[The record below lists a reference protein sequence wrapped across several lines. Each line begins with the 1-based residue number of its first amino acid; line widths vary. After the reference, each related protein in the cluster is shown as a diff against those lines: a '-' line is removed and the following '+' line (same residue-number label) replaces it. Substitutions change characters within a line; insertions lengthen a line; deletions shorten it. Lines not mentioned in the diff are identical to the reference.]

1 MANPIILQGYLMFER
16 EQEQI
21 TNEIRSI
28 LAQHPYPKAKI
39 EWNPIPFAGKWGI
52 STSFF
57 QLAAQWA
64 REQRA
69 AGHTPLPVPQ
79 LAAQIASRV
88 RELLSLPSG
97 FQRVEAVN
105 GYLNLYF
112 DPLEFTRRVVDTVL
126 EQGERFG
133 WGEPTGKRILVEFSQ
148 PNTHKAFH
156 VGHLRNVVLGDALCN
171 ILEAAGNEVIRANYI
186 NDTGLHVIKWLWNY
200 QKYHAGEEPGED
212 KTRWMGDL
220 YAEANRRLE
229 ENPELESE
237 VRQLYARWDQ
247 RDPEIL
253 ALWEKSRQW
262 SLEGFEQIYA
272 ILGVRFDHIFY
283 DHELEKPGQELV
295 EELVRKGIAIDER
308 PRGPVIVRIDELLG
322 LEKETYRVLVILRSD
337 GTSLYST
344 KDLVL
349 ALKKFELFN
358 PDLSV
363 YVVDVRQSLYLQQ
376 IYKTLALMGHPDWAE
391 RCYHFSYEVVNL
403 PGNVTIASREGTVV
417 LLEDLIREAR
427 QRALEVVREKN
438 PHLSAQ
444 EMEEVARVVAL
455 GAIKYPMLA
464 RDATKI
470 VTFDWNAALDFNGQ
484 AAPYIQYAHVR
495 ANSILRKMETPLPPS
510 VLPTYEL
517 HPTEI
522 QLIDW
527 ISRLPGE
534 VQKAA
539 QEMRPLYLTNLAYE
553 LARAFN
559 DFYAECPVLK
569 ADENMRAARLRLV
582 AAAKQALANLLR
594 MLGIV
599 PPEVM

>member
-1 MANPIILQGYLMFER
+1 MFNQ

-21 TNEIRSI
+21 TKAI
-28 LAQHPYPKAKI
+28 LGILSQQKIPLGSI

-57 QLAAQWA
+57 QIAAQWA
-64 REQRA
+64 RQQRA
-69 AGHTPLPVPQ
+69 EGQTPLPVPQ
-79 LAAQIASRV
+79 LAAQIASQVSEALR
-88 RELLSLPSG
+88 LPSG
-97 FQRVEAVN
+97 FQRIEAVN

-112 DPLEFTRRVVDTVL
+112 DPLEFTRRVVDAVL
-126 EQGERFG
+126 EAGDRFG
-133 WGEPTGKRILVEFSQ
+133 WGETKGKRILVEFSQ

-171 ILEAAGNEVIRANYI
+171 ILEAAGYDVIRANYI

-200 QKYHAGEEPGED
+200 QKFHAGEEPGQD

-220 YAEANRRLE
+220 YAEANKRLE

-237 VRQLYARWDQ
+237 VRQLYARWDR
-247 RDPEIL
+247 RDPEVM
-253 ALWEKSRQW
+253 ALWQKTRQW
-262 SLEGFEQIYA
+262 SLEGFDQIYA
-272 ILGVRFDHIFY
+272 MLGVRFDHIFY

-295 EELVRKGIAIDER
+295 EELIRKGIAVDER
-308 PRGPVIVRIDELLG
+308 PAGPVIVRIDELLG
-322 LEKETYRVLVILRSD
+322 LKKETYRVLVVLRSD
-337 GTSLYST
+337 GTSLYAT
-344 KDLVL
+344 KDLPL
-349 ALKKFELFN
+349 AIKKFEMFN

-363 YVVDVRQSLYLQQ
+363 YVIDVRQSLYLQQ
-376 IYKTLALMGHPDWAE
+376 IFKTLALMGHPEWAE
-391 RCYHFSYEVVNL
+391 RCYHFSYEIVNL

-417 LLEDLIREAR
+417 LLEDLVREAR
-427 QRALEVVREKN
+427 QRALEVVHEKN
-438 PHLSAQ
+438 PALSPA

-455 GAIKYPMLA
+455 GSIKYPMLA

-470 VTFDWNAALDFNGQ
+470 VTFDWQTALDFNGQ

-495 ANSILRKMETPLPPS
+495 ANSILRKMEAPLPPS
-510 VLPTYEL
+510 LLPTHEL

-527 ISRLPGE
+527 ISRIPGE
-534 VQKAA
+534 VQRAA

-559 DFYAECPVLK
+559 DFYAECQVLK
-569 ADENMRAARLRLV
+569 ADEATRAARLRLV
-582 AAAKQALANLLR
+582 AAAKQAMANLLR
-594 MLGIV
+594 MLGII

>member
-1 MANPIILQGYLMFER
+1 MFNQ

-21 TNEIRSI
+21 TKAI
-28 LAQHPYPKAKI
+28 LGILSQQKIPLGSI

-57 QLAAQWA
+57 QIAAQWA
-64 REQRA
+64 RQQRA
-69 AGHTPLPVPQ
+69 EGQTPLPVPQ
-79 LAAQIASRV
+79 LAAQIASQVSEALR
-88 RELLSLPSG
+88 LPSG
-97 FQRVEAVN
+97 FQRIEAVN

-112 DPLEFTRRVVDTVL
+112 DPLEFTRRVVDAVL
-126 EQGERFG
+126 EAGDRFG
-133 WGEPTGKRILVEFSQ
+133 WGAAKGKRILVEFSQ

-171 ILEAAGNEVIRANYI
+171 ILEAAGYEVVRANYI

-200 QKYHAGEEPGED
+200 QNFHAGEEPSQD

-220 YAEANRRLE
+220 YAEANKRLE

-237 VRQLYARWDQ
+237 VRQLYARWDR
-247 RDPEIL
+247 RDPEVM
-253 ALWEKSRQW
+253 ALWQKTRQW
-262 SLEGFEQIYA
+262 SLEGFDQIYA
-272 ILGVRFDHIFY
+272 MLGVRFDHIFY

-295 EELVRKGIAIDER
+295 EELIRKGIAVDER
-308 PRGPVIVRIDELLG
+308 PAGPVIVRIDELLG
-322 LEKETYRVLVILRSD
+322 LKKETYRVLVVLRSD
-337 GTSLYST
+337 GTSLYAT
-344 KDLVL
+344 KDLPL
-349 ALKKFELFN
+349 AIKKFEMFN

-363 YVVDVRQSLYLQQ
+363 YVIDVRQSLYLQQ
-376 IYKTLALMGHPDWAE
+376 IFKTLALMGHPEWAE
-391 RCYHFSYEVVNL
+391 RCYHFSYEIVNL

-417 LLEDLIREAR
+417 LLEDLVREAR
-427 QRALEVVREKN
+427 QRALEVVHEKN
-438 PHLSAQ
+438 PALSPA

-455 GAIKYPMLA
+455 GSIKYPMLA

-470 VTFDWNAALDFNGQ
+470 VTFDWKTALDFNGQ

-495 ANSILRKMETPLPPS
+495 ANSILRKMEAPLPPS
-510 VLPTYEL
+510 LLPTHEL

-527 ISRLPGE
+527 ISRIPGE
-534 VQKAA
+534 VQRAA

-559 DFYAECPVLK
+559 DFYAECQVLK
-569 ADENMRAARLRLV
+569 ADEATRAARLRLV
-582 AAAKQALANLLR
+582 AAAKQAMANLLR
-594 MLGIV
+594 MLGII

>member
-1 MANPIILQGYLMFER
+1 MFNQ

-21 TNEIRSI
+21 TKAI
-28 LAQHPYPKAKI
+28 LGILSQQKIPLGSI

-57 QLAAQWA
+57 QIAALWA
-64 REQRA
+64 RQQRA
-69 AGHTPLPVPQ
+69 EGQNPLPVPQ
-79 LAAQIASRV
+79 LAAQIATQVSEALR
-88 RELLSLPSG
+88 LPSG
-97 FQRVEAVN
+97 FQRIEAVN

-112 DPLEFTRRVVDTVL
+112 DPLEFTRRVVDAVL
-126 EQGERFG
+126 EAGDRFG
-133 WGEPTGKRILVEFSQ
+133 WGETKGKRILVEFSQ

-171 ILEAAGNEVIRANYI
+171 ILEAAGYDVVRANYI

-200 QKYHAGEEPGED
+200 QKFHAGEEPGQD

-220 YAEANRRLE
+220 YAEANKRLE

-237 VRQLYARWDQ
+237 VRQLYARWDR
-247 RDPEIL
+247 RDPEVM
-253 ALWEKSRQW
+253 ALWQKTRQW
-262 SLEGFEQIYA
+262 SLEGFDQIYA
-272 ILGVRFDHIFY
+272 MLGVRFDHIFY

-295 EELVRKGIAIDER
+295 EELIRKGIAVDER
-308 PRGPVIVRIDELLG
+308 PAGPVIVRIDELLG
-322 LEKETYRVLVILRSD
+322 LKKETYRVLVVLRSD
-337 GTSLYST
+337 GTSLYAT
-344 KDLVL
+344 KDLPL
-349 ALKKFELFN
+349 AIKKFEMFN

-363 YVVDVRQSLYLQQ
+363 YVIDVRQSLYLQQ
-376 IYKTLALMGHPDWAE
+376 IFKTLALMGHPEWAE
-391 RCYHFSYEVVNL
+391 RCYHFSYEIVNL

-417 LLEDLIREAR
+417 LLEDLVREAR
-427 QRALEVVREKN
+427 QRALEVVHEKN
-438 PHLSAQ
+438 PALSPA

-455 GAIKYPMLA
+455 GSIKYPMLA

-470 VTFDWNAALDFNGQ
+470 VTFDWQTALDFNGQ

-495 ANSILRKMETPLPPS
+495 ANSILRKMEAPLPPS
-510 VLPTYEL
+510 LLPTHEL

-527 ISRLPGE
+527 ISRIPGE
-534 VQKAA
+534 VQRAA

-559 DFYAECPVLK
+559 DFYAECQVLK
-569 ADENMRAARLRLV
+569 ADEATRAARLRLV
-582 AAAKQALANLLR
+582 AAAKQAMANLLR
-594 MLGIV
+594 MLGII

>member
-1 MANPIILQGYLMFER
+1 MFNQ

-21 TNEIRSI
+21 TKAI
-28 LAQHPYPKAKI
+28 LGILSQQKIPLGSI

-57 QLAAQWA
+57 QIAALWA
-64 REQRA
+64 RQQRA
-69 AGHTPLPVPQ
+69 EGQNPLPVPQ
-79 LAAQIASRV
+79 LAAQIATQVSEALR
-88 RELLSLPSG
+88 LPSG
-97 FQRVEAVN
+97 FQRIEAVN

-112 DPLEFTRRVVDTVL
+112 DPLEFTRRVVDAVL
-126 EQGERFG
+126 EAGDRFG
-133 WGEPTGKRILVEFSQ
+133 WGETKGKRILVEFSQ

-171 ILEAAGNEVIRANYI
+171 ILEAAGYEVVRANYI

-200 QKYHAGEEPGED
+200 QKFHTGEEPGQD

-220 YAEANRRLE
+220 YAEANKRLE

-237 VRQLYARWDQ
+237 VRQLYARWDR
-247 RDPEIL
+247 RDPEVM
-253 ALWEKSRQW
+253 ALWQKTRQW
-262 SLEGFEQIYA
+262 SLEGFDQIYA
-272 ILGVRFDHIFY
+272 MLGVRFDHIFY

-295 EELVRKGIAIDER
+295 EELIRKGIAVDER
-308 PRGPVIVRIDELLG
+308 PAGPVIVRIDELLG
-322 LEKETYRVLVILRSD
+322 LKKETYRVLVVLRSD
-337 GTSLYST
+337 GTSLYAT
-344 KDLVL
+344 KDLPL
-349 ALKKFELFN
+349 AIKKFEMFN

-363 YVVDVRQSLYLQQ
+363 YVIDVRQSLYLQQ
-376 IYKTLALMGHPDWAE
+376 IFKTLALMGHPEWAE
-391 RCYHFSYEVVNL
+391 RCYHFSYEIVNL

-417 LLEDLIREAR
+417 LLEDLVREAR
-427 QRALEVVREKN
+427 QRALEVVHEKN
-438 PHLSAQ
+438 PALSPA

-455 GAIKYPMLA
+455 GSIKYPMLA

-470 VTFDWNAALDFNGQ
+470 VTFDWQTALDFNGQ

-495 ANSILRKMETPLPPS
+495 ANSILRKMEAPLPPS
-510 VLPTYEL
+510 LLPTHEL

-527 ISRLPGE
+527 ISRIPGE
-534 VQKAA
+534 VQRAA

-559 DFYAECPVLK
+559 DFYAECQVLK
-569 ADENMRAARLRLV
+569 ADEATRAARLRLV
-582 AAAKQALANLLR
+582 AAAKQAMANLLR
-594 MLGIV
+594 MLGII

>member
-1 MANPIILQGYLMFER
+1 MFDQ

-21 TNEIRSI
+21 TNAIRI
-28 LAQHPYPKAKI
+28 ALAAHHYPQDPI

-57 QLAAQWA
+57 QIAAHWA

-69 AGHTPLPVPQ
+69 EGKSPLPVPQ
-79 LAAQIASRV
+79 LAAQIATQVSEV
-88 RELLSLPSG
+88 LHLPSG

-112 DPLEFTRRVVDTVL
+112 DPLEFTRRVVDSVL

-133 WGEPTGKRILVEFSQ
+133 WGEAKGKRILVEFSQ

-171 ILEAAGNEVIRANYI
+171 ILEAAGYEVIRANYI

-200 QKYHAGEEPGED
+200 QKFHAGEEPGED

-220 YAEANRRLE
+220 YAEANKRLE
-229 ENPELESE
+229 ENPDLENE
-237 VRQLYARWDQ
+237 VRQLYARWD
-247 RDPEIL
+247 RREAEIM
-253 ALWEKSRQW
+253 ALWQKTRQW
-262 SLEGFEQIYA
+262 SLEGFDQIYA
-272 ILGVRFDHIFY
+272 LLGVRFDHIFY

-295 EELVRKGIAIDER
+295 EELIRKGIAIDER
-308 PRGPVIVRIDELLG
+308 PAGPVIVRIDDLLG
-322 LEKETYRVLVILRSD
+322 LKKETYRVLVVLRSD
-337 GTSLYST
+337 GTSLYAT
-344 KDLVL
+344 KDLPL
-349 ALKKFELFN
+349 AIKKFEMFN

-363 YVVDVRQSLYLQQ
+363 YVIDVRQSLYLQQ
-376 IYKTLALMGHPDWAE
+376 IFKTLALMGHSDWAE
-391 RCYHFSYEVVNL
+391 RCYHFSYEIVNL

-417 LLEDLIREAR
+417 LLEDLVREAR

-438 PHLSAQ
+438 PNLSPA

-464 RDATKI
+464 RDATKT
-470 VTFDWNAALDFNGQ
+470 VTFDWNTALDFNGQ

-495 ANSILRKMETPLPPS
+495 ANSILRKMDTPLPPS
-510 VLPTYEL
+510 ILPAHEL

-527 ISRLPGE
+527 ISRIPGE
-534 VQKAA
+534 VQRAA
-539 QEMRPLYLTNLAYE
+539 KEMKPLHLTNLAYE
-553 LARAFN
+553 VARAFN

-569 ADENMRAARLRLV
+569 ADETTRAARLRLV
-582 AAAKQALANLLR
+582 AAAKQGMANLLR
-594 MLGIV
+594 ILGII

>member
-1 MANPIILQGYLMFER
+1 MF
-16 EQEQI
+16 EQEQAQI
-21 TNEIRSI
+21 TNAIQII
-28 LAQHPYPKAKI
+28 LSHHHYPQGNI

-57 QLAAQWA
+57 QIAAQWA

-69 AGHTPLPVPQ
+69 QGESPAPVPQ
-79 LAAQIASRV
+79 IAAQIANQVS
-88 RELLSLPSG
+88 EALTLPSG

-112 DPLEFTRRVVDTVL
+112 DPLEFTRRVVDFVL
-126 EQGERFG
+126 ERGDRFG
-133 WGEPTGKRILVEFSQ
+133 WGETKGKRILVEFSQ

-171 ILEAAGNEVIRANYI
+171 ILEAAGYEVIRANYI

-200 QKYHAGEEPGED
+200 QKHHAGEEPGED

-220 YAEANRRLE
+220 YAEANKRLE
-229 ENPELESE
+229 ENPQLESE

-247 RDPEIL
+247 RDPEIM
-253 ALWEKSRQW
+253 ALWQKTRLW
-262 SLEGFEQIYA
+262 SLEGFDQIYA
-272 ILGVRFDHIFY
+272 TLGVRFDHVFY

-295 EELVRKGIAIDER
+295 EGLIRKGIAVDER
-308 PRGPVIVRIDELLG
+308 PEGPVIVRIDDLLG
-322 LEKETYRVLVILRSD
+322 LKKETYRVLVILRSD
-337 GTSLYST
+337 GTSLYAT
-344 KDLVL
+344 KDLPL
-349 ALKKFELFN
+349 AIKKFEMFN
-358 PDLSV
+358 PDRSV
-363 YVVDVRQSLYLQQ
+363 YVIDVRQSLYLQQ
-376 IYKTLALMGHPDWAE
+376 IFKTIALMGHPDWAE
-391 RCYHFSYEVVNL
+391 RCYHFSYEIVNL

-417 LLEDLIREAR
+417 LLEDLVREAR

-438 PHLSAQ
+438 PNLSPA

-464 RDATKI
+464 REATKI

-495 ANSILRKMETPLPPS
+495 ANSILRKMDTPLPDS
-510 VLPTYEL
+510 VLPSHEL

-527 ISRLPGE
+527 ISRIPGE
-534 VQKAA
+534 VQRAA

-569 ADENMRAARLRLV
+569 ADEETRAARLRLV
-582 AAAKQALANLLR
+582 AAAKQAMANLLR
-594 MLGIV
+594 MLGIL

>member
-1 MANPIILQGYLMFER
+1 MFNQ

-21 TNEIRSI
+21 TKAI
-28 LAQHPYPKAKI
+28 LGILSQQKIPLGSI

-57 QLAAQWA
+57 QIAAQWA
-64 REQRA
+64 RQQRA
-69 AGHTPLPVPQ
+69 EGQTPLPVPQ
-79 LAAQIASRV
+79 LAAQIASQVSEALR
-88 RELLSLPSG
+88 LPSG
-97 FQRVEAVN
+97 FQRIEAVN

-112 DPLEFTRRVVDTVL
+112 DPLEFTRRVVDAVL
-126 EQGERFG
+126 EAGDRFG
-133 WGEPTGKRILVEFSQ
+133 WGEAKGKRILVEFSQ

-171 ILEAAGNEVIRANYI
+171 ILEAAGYDVIRANYI

-200 QKYHAGEEPGED
+200 QKFHAGEEPGQD

-220 YAEANRRLE
+220 YAEANKRLE

-237 VRQLYARWDQ
+237 VRQLYARWDR
-247 RDPEIL
+247 RDPEVM
-253 ALWEKSRQW
+253 ALWQKTRQW
-262 SLEGFEQIYA
+262 SLEGFDQIYA
-272 ILGVRFDHIFY
+272 MLGVRFDHIFY

-295 EELVRKGIAIDER
+295 EELIRKGIAVDER
-308 PRGPVIVRIDELLG
+308 PAGPVIVRIDELLG
-322 LEKETYRVLVILRSD
+322 LKKETYRVLVVLRSD
-337 GTSLYST
+337 GTSLYAT
-344 KDLVL
+344 KDLPL
-349 ALKKFELFN
+349 AIKKFEMFN

-363 YVVDVRQSLYLQQ
+363 YVIDVRQSLYLQQ
-376 IYKTLALMGHPDWAE
+376 IFKTLALMGHPEWAE
-391 RCYHFSYEVVNL
+391 RCYHFSYEIVNL

-417 LLEDLIREAR
+417 LLEDLVREAR
-427 QRALEVVREKN
+427 QRALEVVHEKN
-438 PHLSAQ
+438 PALSPA

-455 GAIKYPMLA
+455 GSIKYPMLA

-470 VTFDWNAALDFNGQ
+470 VTFDWQTALDFNGQ

-495 ANSILRKMETPLPPS
+495 ANSILRKMEAPLPPS
-510 VLPTYEL
+510 LLPTHEL

-527 ISRLPGE
+527 ISRIPGE
-534 VQKAA
+534 VQRAA

-559 DFYAECPVLK
+559 DFYAECQVLK
-569 ADENMRAARLRLV
+569 ADEATRAARLRLV
-582 AAAKQALANLLR
+582 AAAKQAMANLLR
-594 MLGIV
+594 MLGII

>member
-1 MANPIILQGYLMFER
+1 MFNQ

-21 TNEIRSI
+21 TKAI
-28 LAQHPYPKAKI
+28 LGILSQQKIPLGSI

-57 QLAAQWA
+57 QIAAQWA
-64 REQRA
+64 RQQRA
-69 AGHTPLPVPQ
+69 EGQNPLPVPQ
-79 LAAQIASRV
+79 LAAQIASQVSEALR
-88 RELLSLPSG
+88 LPSG
-97 FQRVEAVN
+97 FQRIEAVN

-112 DPLEFTRRVVDTVL
+112 DPLEFTRRVVDAVL
-126 EQGERFG
+126 EAGDRFG
-133 WGEPTGKRILVEFSQ
+133 WGAAKGKRILVEFSQ

-171 ILEAAGNEVIRANYI
+171 ILEAAGYDVVRANYI

-200 QKYHAGEEPGED
+200 QKFHTGEEPGQD

-220 YAEANRRLE
+220 YAEANKRLE

-237 VRQLYARWDQ
+237 VRQLYARWDR
-247 RDPEIL
+247 RDPEVM
-253 ALWEKSRQW
+253 ALWQKTRQW
-262 SLEGFEQIYA
+262 SLEGFDQIYA
-272 ILGVRFDHIFY
+272 MLGVRFDHIFY

-295 EELVRKGIAIDER
+295 EELIRKGIAVDER
-308 PRGPVIVRIDELLG
+308 PAGPVIVRIDELLG
-322 LEKETYRVLVILRSD
+322 LKKETYRVLVVLRSD
-337 GTSLYST
+337 GTSLYAT
-344 KDLVL
+344 KDLPL
-349 ALKKFELFN
+349 AIKKFEMFN

-363 YVVDVRQSLYLQQ
+363 YVIDVRQSLYLQQ
-376 IYKTLALMGHPDWAE
+376 IFKTLALMGHPEWAE
-391 RCYHFSYEVVNL
+391 RCYHFSYEIVNL

-417 LLEDLIREAR
+417 LLEDLVREAR
-427 QRALEVVREKN
+427 QRALEVVHEKN
-438 PHLSAQ
+438 PALSPA

-455 GAIKYPMLA
+455 GSIKYPMLA

-470 VTFDWNAALDFNGQ
+470 VTFDWQTALDFNGQ

-495 ANSILRKMETPLPPS
+495 ANSILRKMEAPLPPS
-510 VLPTYEL
+510 LLPTHEL

-527 ISRLPGE
+527 ISRIPGE
-534 VQKAA
+534 VQRAA

-559 DFYAECPVLK
+559 DFYAECQVLK
-569 ADENMRAARLRLV
+569 ADEATRAARLRLV
-582 AAAKQALANLLR
+582 AAAKQAMANLLR
-594 MLGIV
+594 MLGII

>member
-1 MANPIILQGYLMFER
+1 MFNQ

-21 TNEIRSI
+21 TKAI
-28 LAQHPYPKAKI
+28 LGILSQQKIPLGSI

-57 QLAAQWA
+57 QIAALWA
-64 REQRA
+64 RQQRA
-69 AGHTPLPVPQ
+69 EGQNPLPVPQ
-79 LAAQIASRV
+79 LAAQIATQVSEALR
-88 RELLSLPSG
+88 LPSG
-97 FQRVEAVN
+97 FQRIEAVN

-112 DPLEFTRRVVDTVL
+112 DPLEFTRRVVDAVL
-126 EQGERFG
+126 EAGDRFG
-133 WGEPTGKRILVEFSQ
+133 WGAAKGKRILVEFSQ

-171 ILEAAGNEVIRANYI
+171 ILEAAGYDVIRANYI

-200 QKYHAGEEPGED
+200 QKFHTGEEPGQD

-220 YAEANRRLE
+220 YAEANKRLE

-237 VRQLYARWDQ
+237 VRQLYARWDR
-247 RDPEIL
+247 RDPEVM
-253 ALWEKSRQW
+253 ALWQKTRQW
-262 SLEGFEQIYA
+262 SLEGFDQIYA
-272 ILGVRFDHIFY
+272 MLGVRFDHIFY

-295 EELVRKGIAIDER
+295 EELIRKGIAVDER
-308 PRGPVIVRIDELLG
+308 PAGPVIVRIDELLG
-322 LEKETYRVLVILRSD
+322 LKKETYRVLVVLRSD
-337 GTSLYST
+337 GTSLYAT
-344 KDLVL
+344 KDLPL
-349 ALKKFELFN
+349 AIKKFEMFN

-363 YVVDVRQSLYLQQ
+363 YVIDVRQSLYLQQ
-376 IYKTLALMGHPDWAE
+376 IFKTLALMGHPEWAE
-391 RCYHFSYEVVNL
+391 RCYHFSYEIVNL

-417 LLEDLIREAR
+417 LLEDLVREAR
-427 QRALEVVREKN
+427 QRALEVVHEKN
-438 PHLSAQ
+438 PALSPA

-455 GAIKYPMLA
+455 GSIKYPMLA

-470 VTFDWNAALDFNGQ
+470 VTFDWKTALDFNGQ

-495 ANSILRKMETPLPPS
+495 ANSILRKMEAPLPPS
-510 VLPTYEL
+510 LLPTHEL

-527 ISRLPGE
+527 ISRIPGE
-534 VQKAA
+534 VQRAA

-559 DFYAECPVLK
+559 DFYAECQVLK
-569 ADENMRAARLRLV
+569 ADEATRAARLRLV
-582 AAAKQALANLLR
+582 AAAKQAMANLLR
-594 MLGIV
+594 MLGII

>member
-1 MANPIILQGYLMFER
+1 MFNQ

-21 TNEIRSI
+21 TKAI
-28 LAQHPYPKAKI
+28 LGILSQQKIPLGSI

-57 QLAAQWA
+57 QIAAQWA
-64 REQRA
+64 RQQRA
-69 AGHTPLPVPQ
+69 EGQTPLPVPQ
-79 LAAQIASRV
+79 LAAQIASQVSEALR
-88 RELLSLPSG
+88 LPSG
-97 FQRVEAVN
+97 FQRIEAVN

-112 DPLEFTRRVVDTVL
+112 DPLEFTRRVVDAVL
-126 EQGERFG
+126 EAGDRFG
-133 WGEPTGKRILVEFSQ
+133 WGETKGKRILVEFSQ

-171 ILEAAGNEVIRANYI
+171 ILEAAGYDVVRANYI

-200 QKYHAGEEPGED
+200 QKFHAGEEPGQD

-220 YAEANRRLE
+220 YAEANKRLE

-237 VRQLYARWDQ
+237 VRQLYARWDR
-247 RDPEIL
+247 RDPEVM
-253 ALWEKSRQW
+253 ALWQKTRQW
-262 SLEGFEQIYA
+262 SLEGFDQIYA
-272 ILGVRFDHIFY
+272 MLGVRFDHIFY

-295 EELVRKGIAIDER
+295 EELIRKGIAVDER
-308 PRGPVIVRIDELLG
+308 PDGPVIVRIDELLG
-322 LEKETYRVLVILRSD
+322 LKKETYRVLVVLRSD
-337 GTSLYST
+337 GTSLYAT
-344 KDLVL
+344 KDLPL
-349 ALKKFELFN
+349 AIKKFEMFN

-363 YVVDVRQSLYLQQ
+363 YVIDVRQSLYLQQ
-376 IYKTLALMGHPDWAE
+376 IFKTLALMGHPEWAE
-391 RCYHFSYEVVNL
+391 RCYHFSYEIVNL

-417 LLEDLIREAR
+417 LLEDLVREAR
-427 QRALEVVREKN
+427 QRALEVVHEKN
-438 PHLSAQ
+438 PALSPA

-455 GAIKYPMLA
+455 GSIKYPMLA

-470 VTFDWNAALDFNGQ
+470 VTFDWQTALDFNGQ

-495 ANSILRKMETPLPPS
+495 ANSILRKMEAPLPPS
-510 VLPTYEL
+510 LLPTHEL

-527 ISRLPGE
+527 ISRIPGE
-534 VQKAA
+534 VQRAA

-559 DFYAECPVLK
+559 DFYAECQVLK
-569 ADENMRAARLRLV
+569 ADEATRAARLRLV
-582 AAAKQALANLLR
+582 AAAKQAMANLLR
-594 MLGIV
+594 MLGII

>member
-1 MANPIILQGYLMFER
+1 MF
-16 EQEQI
+16 EQEQAQI
-21 TNEIRSI
+21 TNAIQII
-28 LAQHPYPKAKI
+28 LSHHHYPQGNI

-57 QLAAQWA
+57 QIAAQWA

-69 AGHTPLPVPQ
+69 QGETPLPVPQ
-79 LAAQIASRV
+79 IAAQIANQVS
-88 RELLSLPSG
+88 EALTLPSG
-97 FQRVEAVN
+97 FQRVESVN

-112 DPLEFTRRVVDTVL
+112 DPLEFTRRVVDFVL
-126 EQGERFG
+126 ERGERFG
-133 WGEPTGKRILVEFSQ
+133 WGETKGKRILVEFSQ

-171 ILEAAGNEVIRANYI
+171 ILEAAGYEVIRANYI

-200 QKYHAGEEPGED
+200 QKHHAGEEPGED

-220 YAEANRRLE
+220 YAEANKRLE
-229 ENPELESE
+229 ENPQLESE

-247 RDPEIL
+247 REPEIM
-253 ALWEKSRQW
+253 ALWQKTRQW
-262 SLEGFEQIYA
+262 SLEGFDQIYA
-272 ILGVRFDHIFY
+272 TLGVRFDHVFY

-295 EELVRKGIAIDER
+295 EELIRKGIAVDER
-308 PRGPVIVRIDELLG
+308 PEGPVIVRLDDLLG
-322 LEKETYRVLVILRSD
+322 LKKETYRVLVVLRSD
-337 GTSLYST
+337 GTSLYAT
-344 KDLVL
+344 KDLPL
-349 ALKKFELFN
+349 AIKKFEMFN
-358 PDLSV
+358 PDRSV
-363 YVVDVRQSLYLQQ
+363 YVIDVRQSLYLQQ
-376 IYKTLALMGHPDWAE
+376 IFKTIALMGHPEWAE
-391 RCYHFSYEVVNL
+391 RCYHFSYEIVNL

-417 LLEDLIREAR
+417 LLEDLVREAR

-438 PHLSAQ
+438 PNLSPA

-464 RDATKI
+464 REATKI

-495 ANSILRKMETPLPPS
+495 ANSILRKMDTPLPASLVPS
-510 VLPTYEL
+510 HEL

-527 ISRLPGE
+527 ISRIPGE
-534 VQKAA
+534 VQRAA

-569 ADENMRAARLRLV
+569 ADKETRAARLRLV
-582 AAAKQALANLLR
+582 AAAKQAMANLLR
-594 MLGIV
+594 MLGIL

>member
-1 MANPIILQGYLMFER
+1 MFNQ

-21 TNEIRSI
+21 TKAI
-28 LAQHPYPKAKI
+28 LGILSQQKIPLGSI

-57 QLAAQWA
+57 QIAALWA
-64 REQRA
+64 RQQRA
-69 AGHTPLPVPQ
+69 EGQNPLPVPQ
-79 LAAQIASRV
+79 LAAQIATQVSEALR
-88 RELLSLPSG
+88 LPSG
-97 FQRVEAVN
+97 FQRIEAVN

-112 DPLEFTRRVVDTVL
+112 DPLEFTRRVVDAVL
-126 EQGERFG
+126 EAGDRFG
-133 WGEPTGKRILVEFSQ
+133 WGETKGKRILVEFSQ

-171 ILEAAGNEVIRANYI
+171 ILEAAGYDVVRANYI

-200 QKYHAGEEPGED
+200 QKFHTGEEPGQD

-220 YAEANRRLE
+220 YAEANKRLE

-237 VRQLYARWDQ
+237 VRQLYARWDR
-247 RDPEIL
+247 RDPEVM
-253 ALWEKSRQW
+253 ALWQKTRQW
-262 SLEGFEQIYA
+262 SLEGFDQIYA
-272 ILGVRFDHIFY
+272 MLGVRFDHIFY

-295 EELVRKGIAIDER
+295 EELIRKGIAVDER
-308 PRGPVIVRIDELLG
+308 PAGPVIVRIDELLG
-322 LEKETYRVLVILRSD
+322 LKKETYRVLVVLRSD
-337 GTSLYST
+337 GTSLYAT
-344 KDLVL
+344 KDLPL
-349 ALKKFELFN
+349 AIKKFEMFN

-363 YVVDVRQSLYLQQ
+363 YVIDVRQSLYLQQ
-376 IYKTLALMGHPDWAE
+376 IFKTLALMGHPEWAE
-391 RCYHFSYEVVNL
+391 RCYHFSYEIVNL

-417 LLEDLIREAR
+417 LLEDLVREAR
-427 QRALEVVREKN
+427 QRALEVVHEKN
-438 PHLSAQ
+438 PALSPA

-455 GAIKYPMLA
+455 GSIKYPMLA

-470 VTFDWNAALDFNGQ
+470 VTFDWKTALDFNGQ

-495 ANSILRKMETPLPPS
+495 ANSILRKMEAPLPPS
-510 VLPTYEL
+510 LLPTHEL

-527 ISRLPGE
+527 ISRIPGE
-534 VQKAA
+534 VQRAA

-559 DFYAECPVLK
+559 DFYAECQVLK
-569 ADENMRAARLRLV
+569 ADEATRAARLRLV
-582 AAAKQALANLLR
+582 AAAKQAMANLLR
-594 MLGIV
+594 MLGII

>member
-1 MANPIILQGYLMFER
+1 MFNQ

-21 TNEIRSI
+21 TKAI
-28 LAQHPYPKAKI
+28 LGILSQQKIPLGSI

-57 QLAAQWA
+57 QIAALWA
-64 REQRA
+64 RQQRA
-69 AGHTPLPVPQ
+69 EGQNPLPVPQ
-79 LAAQIASRV
+79 LAAQIATQVSEALR
-88 RELLSLPSG
+88 LPSG
-97 FQRVEAVN
+97 FQRIEAVN

-112 DPLEFTRRVVDTVL
+112 DPLEFTRRVVDAVL
-126 EQGERFG
+126 EAGDRFG
-133 WGEPTGKRILVEFSQ
+133 WGAAKGKRILVEFSQ

-171 ILEAAGNEVIRANYI
+171 SLEAAGYDVVRANYI

-200 QKYHAGEEPGED
+200 QKFHAGEEPGQD

-220 YAEANRRLE
+220 YAEANKRLE

-237 VRQLYARWDQ
+237 VRQLYARWDR
-247 RDPEIL
+247 RDPEVM
-253 ALWEKSRQW
+253 ALWQKTRQW
-262 SLEGFEQIYA
+262 SLEGFDQIYA
-272 ILGVRFDHIFY
+272 MLGVRFDHIFY

-295 EELVRKGIAIDER
+295 EELIRKGIAVDER
-308 PRGPVIVRIDELLG
+308 PAGPVIVRIDELLG
-322 LEKETYRVLVILRSD
+322 LKKETYRVLVVLRSD
-337 GTSLYST
+337 GTSLYAT
-344 KDLVL
+344 KDLPL
-349 ALKKFELFN
+349 AIKKFEMFN

-363 YVVDVRQSLYLQQ
+363 YVIDVRQSLYLQQ
-376 IYKTLALMGHPDWAE
+376 IFKTLALMGHPEWAE
-391 RCYHFSYEVVNL
+391 RCYHFSYEIVNL

-417 LLEDLIREAR
+417 LLEDLVREAR
-427 QRALEVVREKN
+427 QRALEVVHEKN
-438 PHLSAQ
+438 PALSPA

-455 GAIKYPMLA
+455 GSIKYPMLA

-470 VTFDWNAALDFNGQ
+470 VTFDWQTALDFNGQ

-495 ANSILRKMETPLPPS
+495 ANSILRKMEAPLPPS
-510 VLPTYEL
+510 LLPTHEL

-527 ISRLPGE
+527 ISRIPGE
-534 VQKAA
+534 VQRAA

-559 DFYAECPVLK
+559 DFYAECQVLK
-569 ADENMRAARLRLV
+569 ADEATRAARLRLV
-582 AAAKQALANLLR
+582 AAAKQAMANLLR
-594 MLGIV
+594 MLGII